1 MNTETEKK
9 LWQLAAGELSDLQEQ
24 ELRKMLAADPMLR
37 EKFQLVLN
45 LHQSLYK
52 SVEEPAP
59 AGFTDKTISKLEQK
73 LSARQVSILKK
84 FAPGKKII
92 YIVAACFLVLVIISG
107 LFNSGESS
115 PLPSW
120 IDPANLV
127 PTVNFPVEHLTL
139 PFIGL
144 SAILLLL
151 IIQKLFDLREIK
163 NTGEVIK

>member
-24 ELRKMLAADPMLR
+24 ELQEMLAADPDLR

-45 LHQSLYK
+45 LHKSLYS

-59 AGFTDKTISKLEQK
+59 VGFTDKTITKLESK

-107 LFNSGESS
+107 LFGSGESS

-127 PTVNFPVEHLTL
+127 PEVNLPLENFTL
-139 PFIGL
+139 PLIGL
-144 SAILLLL
+144 SAVFLLL
-151 IIQKLFDLREIK
+151 IIQKLFDLRQLK
-163 NTGEVIK
+163 NASEMLK

>member
-9 LWQLAAGELSDLQEQ
+9 LWQLAAGELSELQEKELQ
-24 ELRKMLAADPMLR
+24 EMLASDPQLR

-52 SVEEPAP
+52 NVEEPAP
-59 AGFTDKTISKLEQK
+59 LGFTDKTISKLEQK
-73 LSARQVSILKK
+73 LSTRQVSILKK

-92 YIVAACFLVLVIISG
+92 YIVAACFLTLVIISG
-107 LFNSGESS
+107 LFSSGESS

-127 PTVNFPVEHLTL
+127 PTMNFPVEHLTL

-144 SAILLLL
+144 SAVLLLL
-151 IIQKLFDLREIK
+151 IIQKIFDLREIK
-163 NTGEVIK
+163 NAGEVIK